1 MTIKFKDAY
10 IVYAKRTPIGK
21 LGGSMSHL
29 RVDDMMASLLRDF
42 SQSFDFDMKEIDD
55 VIVGCANQA
64 GEDNR
69 NLARMAAL
77 LAGLP
82 YEVPGVTLNRLCASS
97 LDAIIDG
104 WSRINLGVADCLL
117 IGGAESMTR
126 APLVI
131 SKGST
136 PFGRDS
142 QMFDTTFG
150 WRFPNKKMEEMFP
163 LLGMGQTA
171 EEVVEKLGI
180 SREDQDRFSLNSH
193 LKACKAWDNGEF
205 NDEVLPVEIKL
216 RKETMTISKDEGP
229 RADSSLEALSKLRAV
244 FKKDGSVTAGNSSM
258 MNDGA
263 ACVALVSEEF
273 LKRHNLTPLVKLTGA
288 GVRGIHPS
296 IMGLGP
302 VESTKRLME
311 KFGKKITDFDVVE
324 LNEAFAS
331 QSLGC
336 IRELGLDESK
346 VNLRGGAISLGH
358 PLGGSGARIVTTLT
372 HIMKDNTNLKQGLA
386 SMCVG
391 VGQGVSLSV
400 ENCK

>member
-1 MTIKFKDAY
+1 MKDVY
-10 IVYAKRTPIGK
+10 LVYAKRTPIGK
-21 LGGSMSHL
+21 LGGKL
-29 RVDDMMASLLRDF
+29 KDVRVDDMLSYLFKDAID
-42 SQSFDFDMKEIDD
+42 SFDFDPLLIDD
-55 VIVGCANQA
+55 VIAGCANQA

-69 NLARMAAL
+69 NLARMSSL
-77 LAGLP
+77 LAGIP
-82 YEVPGVTLNRLCASS
+82 YEVPGVTVNRLCASS

-104 WSRINLGVADCLL
+104 FSRIKAGVGDCYL

-142 QMFDTTFG
+142 KMYDTTFG

-171 EEVVEKLGI
+171 EEVASKLNI
-180 SREDQDRFSLNSH
+180 SREDQDNFSLNSH
-193 LKACKAWDNGEF
+193 QKAIKAMESGQF
-205 NDEVLPVEIKL
+205 KDELLPVEVKL
-216 RKETMTISKDEGP
+216 RKESFTVSHDEGP
-229 RADSSLEALSKLRAV
+229 RKETNMDKLSKLKAV

-263 ACVALVSEEF
+263 ACVLLVSEEF
-273 LKRHNLTPLVKLTGA
+273 LKTHNLTPMLRIIGGST
-288 GVRGIHPS
+288 RGIHPS

-302 VESTKRLME
+302 VESTKRLLQRNQL
-311 KFGKKITDFDVVE
+311 KISDFDVVE
-324 LNEAFAS
+324 LNEAFAA

-336 IRELGLDESK
+336 MRELDLNPGI

-358 PLGGSGARIVTTLT
+358 PLGCSGARITTTLA
-372 HIMKDNTNLKQGLA
+372 HIMKDNKNLKKGLA

-391 VGQGVSLSV
+391 VGQGVSV
-400 ENCK
+400 AFENC